1 MIFKIIIIFW
11 LNLLSRE
18 SLIFTINVGR
28 PQQKTTKTMFLTNQK
43 RKSKGKM
50 INLNNLSI
58 NIIILTRNLSRGL
71 PKLTNSPILT
81 YNNAEELK
89 SLIFKENLNKSFVY
103 RWTNKVNGK
112 TYLGSTSNAKSR
124 LQTYYDNYTLN
135 LINMPIYKAILKYGH
150 SNFILDIIEYCDS
163 AETIQKEQYYL
174 DRFDFDYN
182 ILEKANSSL
191 GYKHNS
197 QTIKKMKG
205 RQNFL
210 GYKHTEETKDKL
222 RELQTNKKYSV
233 EDLEKMREIW
243 AKRKFN
249 SLNTNL
255 QDLNT
260 KTIIETE
267 SEGYVYDFVD
277 TDQKLKLQKNRKKI
291 KGKIVVVT
299 NIKSNVSTEYISI
312 SEAASYLNITRTT
325 LRTYMK
331 NKTVLNILKQNPS
344 GYGIMKEQFIINVKG
359 K

>member
-1 MIFKIIIIFW
+1 MII
-11 LNLLSRE
+11 
-18 SLIFTINVGR
+18 
-28 PQQKTTKTMFLTNQK
+28 
-43 RKSKGKM
+43 
-50 INLNNLSI
+50 LNNLSI
-58 NIIILTRNLSRGL
+58 NIILTRNLSRGL

-89 SLIFKENLNKSFVY
+89 SLIFKENINKSFVY

-150 SNFILDIIEYCDS
+150 SNFIFDIIEYCDS
-163 AETIQKEQYYL
+163 AETVQKEQYYL

-182 ILEKANSSL
+182 VLEKANSSL

-197 QTIKKMKG
+197 ETIKKMKG
-205 RQNFL
+205 RQNLL
-210 GYKHTEETKDKL
+210 GYKHTEETIDKL
-222 RELQTNKKYSV
+222 RELQTNKKHSV

-255 QDLNT
+255 QDLKT

-267 SEGYVYDFVD
+267 SEGNVYEE
-277 TDQKLKLQKNRKKI
+277 TDQKLKLQRNRKKI

-299 NIKSNVSTEYISI
+299 NIESNVSTEYISI
-312 SEAASYLNITRTT
+312 SEAASDLNITRTT

-331 NKTVLNILKQNPS
+331 NKTVLNILKKNPS
-344 GYGIMKEQFIINVKG
+344 GYGIMKEQFIITVKE